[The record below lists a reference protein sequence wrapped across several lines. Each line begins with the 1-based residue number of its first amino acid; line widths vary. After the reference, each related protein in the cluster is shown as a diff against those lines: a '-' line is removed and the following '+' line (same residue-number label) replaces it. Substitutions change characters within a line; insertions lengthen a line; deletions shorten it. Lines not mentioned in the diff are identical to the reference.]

1 MDSISLIRNQM
12 RAFRILGMLPEKNS
26 SFLYSL
32 LGLTSFFVAGIGFIT
47 CQGISILYVQTTNDL
62 IKELLL
68 FSTTVIV
75 TIKIVLFH
83 LRRQHLLN
91 ILYII
96 NLADKRI
103 ENHEDSNTMN
113 NVYKF
118 CRRIT
123 IIYSSFYIGSIGTLF
138 FELIFLDKPERTWK
152 STALI
157 PNDFIQQSNIFYSI
171 LVFQAIANTLNCFV
185 SWTLETTS
193 FSIIS
198 ILCGHIEVFSLHL
211 KQFGNI
217 KNESTM
223 HINRLKLLEYL
234 NYYNLLNECVFYL
247 KNKNYE

>member
-1 MDSISLIRNQM
+1 MDSTSLIINQL
-12 RAFRILGMLPEKNS
+12 RAFRLLGMLSAKNS
-26 SFLYSL
+26 SYLYSL
-32 LGLTSFFVAGIGFIT
+32 LGLASFFVAGIGFIT
-47 CQGISILYVQTTNDL
+47 CQGISILYVQSTNDL

-68 FSTTVIV
+68 FSTTVTV

-91 ILYII
+91 ILDII
-96 NLADKRI
+96 KAADNRI
-103 ENHEDSNTMN
+103 ENHEDINTMN
-113 NVYKF
+113 NIYMF

-152 STALI
+152 STILI
-157 PNDFIQQSNIFYSI
+157 PNDFVQQSTIFYSI

-211 KQFGNI
+211 KKFGNM
-217 KNESTM
+217 KNESAT
-223 HINRLKLLEYL
+223 HTKRFKLLDYL
-234 NYYNLLNECVFYL
+234 NYYNLLNE
-247 KNKNYE
+247 